1 QPILVDFES
10 ATLKSTKTMFPEA
23 IQTVQSL
30 GLQNKYTNDDK
41 FRINVKKLNGLV
53 FVPVGDVLKAYSSLV
68 NDFDDEDYL
77 LLDCFERV

>member
-1 QPILVDFES
+1 
-10 ATLKSTKTMFPEA
+10 MFPEA

-77 LLDCFERV
+77 LLDCFER